1 MNASFKKG
9 LAIGSTL
16 GADTSDATAT
26 VADVLVGETFYGA
39 SGTKE
44 TGTLPNYVQ
53 STSIMLTVPE
63 MPDIT
68 ENAEDTT
75 L

>member
-16 GADTSDATAT
+16 GVDTSDATAT

-53 STSIMLTVPE
+53 TYNITMTVPA
-63 MPDIT
+63 MPTIT

-75 L
+75 V